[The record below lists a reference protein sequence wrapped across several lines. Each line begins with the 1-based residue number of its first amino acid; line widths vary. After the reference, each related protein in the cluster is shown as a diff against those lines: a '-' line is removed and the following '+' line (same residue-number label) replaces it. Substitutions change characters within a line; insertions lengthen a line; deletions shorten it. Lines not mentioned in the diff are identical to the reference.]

1 MRELGNRPT
10 PDQLLVL
17 HAALDDPGPARE
29 AWERWRRSVEF
40 DDVDGGSQRLLP
52 LVYRNLGP
60 ESFDEEVAGRLKGL
74 YRRSWTRNQIVFQG
88 GGRAITSLRER
99 GIESVV
105 LKGASLAVRTYRDAG
120 VRPMEDVD
128 LLVPFDRAE
137 DALHAFLDAGWKT
150 SKEDPFAWMRIHHS
164 LNFLGPEGG
173 SADLH
178 WYTLWQPAAEDAI
191 WEAAVPI
198 ELAGVETLAPCDADQ
213 LLLTC
218 VHGTPWSPLPP
229 FRWIADA
236 IALLRDAGDDLD
248 WDRVES
254 EARRR
259 ELTVATAAALSYL
272 ADDFEAPI
280 PAETIARLAAAPST
294 RQERAAFSASCRPD
308 GPVRTYL
315 MARDRYRRL
324 RDVDTDGP
332 DPGGFVSFATKFWG
346 LESPRQL
353 PGHAARG
360 VIRRAARGV
369 SRSGA

>member
-1 MRELGNRPT
+1 VRELGNRPS

-17 HAALDDPGPARE
+17 HAALDDAGAGRE
-29 AWERWRRSVEF
+29 AWKRWRRSVAF
-40 DDVDGGSQRLLP
+40 DAVDGGSQRLLP

-60 ESFDEEVAGRLKGL
+60 EAFDEEVAGRLKGL
-74 YRRSWTRNQIVFQG
+74 YRRSWTRNQILFEAAG
-88 GGRAITSLRER
+88 GAIELLRER
-99 GIESVV
+99 GIETVV

-137 DALHAFLDAGWKT
+137 DALRAFLGAGWRT
-150 SKEDPFAWMRIHHS
+150 SREDPFGWVRIHHS
-164 LNFLGPEGG
+164 LNLLGPRGG
-173 SADLH
+173 SVDLH
-178 WYTLWQPAAEDAI
+178 WYTLWQPAADSAV

-198 ELAGVETLAPCDADQ
+198 ELGGVATLAPCDADQ

-236 IALLRDAGDDLD
+236 IVLVREAGEGLD
-248 WDRVES
+248 WGRIES

-259 ELTVATAAALSYL
+259 QLTVAAAATLSYL
-272 ADDFEAPI
+272 AEEFEAPV
-280 PAETIARLAAAPST
+280 PAATIDRLAAAPST

-332 DPGGFVSFATKFWG
+332 DPGGFIRFATKYWG
-346 LESPRQL
+346 LDSPWRL
-353 PGHAARG
+353 PVHAARG
-360 VIRRAARGV
+360 VVRRAARGF